1 MRAEYSIS
9 TDTSCDFPL
18 EYVKQHQLPLVTLFY
33 SIDGVTGENGCP
45 SSDVLKNFYDKMRA
59 GSMTK
64 TQQASIEDTEKVF
77 REILKEG
84 KDILH
89 IAFSSGL
96 SGTANAARLAAE
108 NMMEEFPERKIIVI
122 DSLCASL
129 GQGLLVDYALKLQ
142 QQGKTM
148 EETAKWL
155 EDHIQNICHLFTVE
169 DLKYLQRGGRISK
182 TTALVGTMIGIK
194 PVLHVDPE
202 GKLVSISKVRGRKQS
217 IQALV
222 NKMEENIG
230 KYRGE
235 KQPIFISHGDCI
247 EDANYLAELVKERFG
262 YDEFLINDVGPTIGA
277 HSGPGTLALFFMG
290 ETR

>member
-1 MRAEYSIS
+1 MAEYIIS

-77 REILKEG
+77 REILQEG

-230 KYRGE
+230 KYRDE

-277 HSGPGTLALFFMG
+277 HSGPGTLALFFMS

>member
-1 MRAEYSIS
+1 MAEYIIS

-77 REILKEG
+77 REILQEG

-108 NMMEEFPERKIIVI
+108 NMMEEFPGRKIIVI

-222 NKMEENIG
+222 NKMEESIG
-230 KYRGE
+230 KYRDE

>member
-1 MRAEYSIS
+1 MAEYIIS

-45 SSDVLKNFYDKMRA
+45 SSDVLKNFYNKMRA

>member
-1 MRAEYSIS
+1 MAEYIIS

-18 EYVKQHQLPLVTLFY
+18 EYVKQHDLPLVTLFY

-108 NMMEEFPERKIIVI
+108 NMMEEFPGRKIIVI

-169 DLKYLQRGGRISK
+169 DLKYPQRGGRISK

-230 KYRGE
+230 KYRDE

-277 HSGPGTLALFFMG
+277 HSGPGTLALFFMS

>member
-1 MRAEYSIS
+1 MAEYIIS

-108 NMMEEFPERKIIVI
+108 NMMEEFPGRKIIVI

-202 GKLVSISKVRGRKQS
+202 GKLISISKVRGRKQS

-230 KYRGE
+230 KYRAE

>member
-1 MRAEYSIS
+1 MAEYIIS

-108 NMMEEFPERKIIVI
+108 NMMEEFPGRKIIVI

-142 QQGKTM
+142 QQGKNM

-230 KYRGE
+230 KYRDE

>member
-1 MRAEYSIS
+1 MAEYIIS

-194 PVLHVDPE
+194 QVLHVDPE

>member
-1 MRAEYSIS
+1 MAEYIIS

-77 REILKEG
+77 REILKKG

-129 GQGLLVDYALKLQ
+129 GQGLLVDYALKL

-230 KYRGE
+230 KYRDE

>member
-1 MRAEYSIS
+1 MAEYIIS

-77 REILKEG
+77 REILQEG

-108 NMMEEFPERKIIVI
+108 NMMEEFPGRKIIVI

-230 KYRGE
+230 KYRDE

-247 EDANYLAELVKERFG
+247 EDANYLADLVKERFG

>member
-1 MRAEYSIS
+1 MAEYIIS

-18 EYVKQHQLPLVTLFY
+18 EYVKQHQLPLVTLLY

-77 REILKEG
+77 REILQEG

-108 NMMEEFPERKIIVI
+108 NMMEEFPGRKIIVI

-230 KYRGE
+230 KYRDE

>member
-1 MRAEYSIS
+1 MAEYIIS

-247 EDANYLAELVKERFG
+247 EDANYLADLVKERFG

>member
-1 MRAEYSIS
+1 MAEYIIS

-77 REILKEG
+77 SEILQEG

-108 NMMEEFPERKIIVI
+108 NMMEEFPGRKIIVI

-230 KYRGE
+230 KYRDE

>member
-1 MRAEYSIS
+1 
-9 TDTSCDFPL
+9 
-18 EYVKQHQLPLVTLFY
+18 
-33 SIDGVTGENGCP
+33 
-45 SSDVLKNFYDKMRA
+45 MRA

-108 NMMEEFPERKIIVI
+108 NMMEEFPGHKIIVI

-142 QQGKTM
+142 QQGKNM

-230 KYRGE
+230 KYRDE

>member
-1 MRAEYSIS
+1 MAEYIIS

-108 NMMEEFPERKIIVI
+108 NMMEEFPGRKIIVI

-230 KYRGE
+230 KYRDE

-247 EDANYLAELVKERFG
+247 
-262 YDEFLINDVGPTIGA
+262 
-277 HSGPGTLALFFMG
+277 
-290 ETR
+290 

>member
-1 MRAEYSIS
+1 MAEYIIS

-96 SGTANAARLAAE
+96 SGTAMR
-108 NMMEEFPERKIIVI
+108 
-122 DSLCASL
+122 
-129 GQGLLVDYALKLQ
+129 Q
-142 QQGKTM
+142 T
-148 EETAKWL
+148 
-155 EDHIQNICHLFTVE
+155 
-169 DLKYLQRGGRISK
+169 GGRK
-182 TTALVGTMIGIK
+182 YDGG
-194 PVLHVDPE
+194 
-202 GKLVSISKVRGRKQS
+202 VSRTQD
-217 IQALV
+217 
-222 NKMEENIG
+222 
-230 KYRGE
+230 
-235 KQPIFISHGDCI
+235 HCD
-247 EDANYLAELVKERFG
+247 
-262 YDEFLINDVGPTIGA
+262 
-277 HSGPGTLALFFMG
+277 
-290 ETR
+290 

>member
-1 MRAEYSIS
+1 MAEYIIS

-77 REILKEG
+77 REILQEG

-222 NKMEENIG
+222 NKMEESIG

>member
-1 MRAEYSIS
+1 MAEYIIS

-77 REILKEG
+77 REILQEG

-108 NMMEEFPERKIIVI
+108 NMMEEFPGRKIIVI

-247 EDANYLAELVKERFG
+247 EDANYLAELVKERFD

>member
-1 MRAEYSIS
+1 MAEYIIS

-77 REILKEG
+77 REILQQG

-108 NMMEEFPERKIIVI
+108 NMMEEFPGRKIIVI

-230 KYRGE
+230 KYRDE

>member
-1 MRAEYSIS
+1 MAEYIIS

-77 REILKEG
+77 REILQEG

-230 KYRGE
+230 KYRSE

>member
-1 MRAEYSIS
+1 MAEYIIS

-77 REILKEG
+77 REILQEG

-108 NMMEEFPERKIIVI
+108 NMMEEFPGRKIIVI

-262 YDEFLINDVGPTIGA
+262 YDEFLINYVGPTIGA

>member
-1 MRAEYSIS
+1 MAEYIIS

-77 REILKEG
+77 REILQEG

-222 NKMEENIG
+222 NKMEESIG
-230 KYRGE
+230 KYRDE

>member
-1 MRAEYSIS
+1 MAEYIIS

>member
-1 MRAEYSIS
+1 MAEYIIS

-18 EYVKQHQLPLVTLFY
+18 EYVKQHQLPLITLFY

-108 NMMEEFPERKIIVI
+108 NMMEEFPGRKIIVI

-230 KYRGE
+230 KYRDE

>member
-1 MRAEYSIS
+1 MAEYIIS
-9 TDTSCDFPL
+9 TDTSCDFPM
-18 EYVKQHQLPLVTLFY
+18 EYVTQHQLPLVTLFY

-45 SSDVLKNFYDKMRA
+45 SADVLKNFYDKMRA

-64 TQQASIEDTEKVF
+64 TQQASIEDTEKIF
-77 REILKEG
+77 REILKQG

-108 NMMEEFPERKIIVI
+108 NMMEEFPERKVIVI

-230 KYRGE
+230 KYRDE

>member
-1 MRAEYSIS
+1 MAEYIIS

-77 REILKEG
+77 REILKDG

-108 NMMEEFPERKIIVI
+108 NMMEEFPGRKIIVI

-230 KYRGE
+230 KYRDE

>member
-1 MRAEYSIS
+1 MEEYIIS

-230 KYRGE
+230 KYRDE

>member
-1 MRAEYSIS
+1 MAEYIIS

-45 SSDVLKNFYDKMRA
+45 SSDVLKNFYNKMRA

-96 SGTANAARLAAE
+96 SGAANAARLAAE
-108 NMMEEFPERKIIVI
+108 NMMEEFPGRKIIVI

>member
-1 MRAEYSIS
+1 MAEYIIS
-9 TDTSCDFPL
+9 TDTSCDFPM
-18 EYVKQHQLPLVTLFY
+18 EYVTQHQLPLVTLFY

-45 SSDVLKNFYDKMRA
+45 SADVLKNFYDKMRA

-64 TQQASIEDTEKVF
+64 TQQASIEDTEKIF
-77 REILKEG
+77 REILKQG

-89 IAFSSGL
+89 VAFSSGL

-108 NMMEEFPERKIIVI
+108 NMMEEFPERKVIVI

-230 KYRGE
+230 KYRDE

>member
-1 MRAEYSIS
+1 MAEYIIS

-77 REILKEG
+77 REILQEG

-108 NMMEEFPERKIIVI
+108 NMMEEFPRRKIIVI

-230 KYRGE
+230 KYRDE

>member
-1 MRAEYSIS
+1 MAEYIIS

-108 NMMEEFPERKIIVI
+108 NMMEEFPGCKIIVI

-230 KYRGE
+230 KYRDE

-247 EDANYLAELVKERFG
+247 EDANYLADLVKERFG

>member
-1 MRAEYSIS
+1 MAEYIIS

-230 KYRGE
+230 KYRDE

-277 HSGPGTLALFFMG
+277 HSGPGTLALFFMS

>member
-1 MRAEYSIS
+1 MAEYIIS

-18 EYVKQHQLPLVTLFY
+18 EYVKQHHLPLVTLFY

-64 TQQASIEDTEKVF
+64 TQHASIEDTEKVF

-108 NMMEEFPERKIIVI
+108 NMMEEFPGRKIIVI

-230 KYRGE
+230 KYRDE

-277 HSGPGTLALFFMG
+277 HSGPGTLALFFMS

>member
-1 MRAEYSIS
+1 MAEYIIS

-77 REILKEG
+77 REILQEG

-290 ETR
+290 KTR

>member
-1 MRAEYSIS
+1 MAEYIIS

-108 NMMEEFPERKIIVI
+108 NMMEEFPGRKIIVI

-230 KYRGE
+230 KYRDE

-247 EDANYLAELVKERFG
+247 EDANYLAELVKERFC